1 MNNALT
7 CCFTGHRHI
16 EPQNLCQISA
26 KLEKVLC
33 HLIENGFSV
42 FVCGGAIGFDLL
54 AARAVLALKQEF
66 PHIRLH
72 MALPCKD
79 QCKYWTSAQKNT
91 YQGILEK
98 SDVVCYTQDFY
109 SAGCMHKRNR
119 YLLEKSSCVV
129 AYLTQKKGGT
139 LYTVKQAQKAGIP
152 VINLSQELDFSC
164 QLSFFEHE

>member
-16 EPQNLCQISA
+16 ETQQLSQLDTR
-26 KLEKVLC
+26 LEQTLR
-33 HLIENGFSV
+33 HLIENGYSV

-54 AARAVLALKQEF
+54 AARAVLNLKREF

-72 MALPCKD
+72 MALPCRD
-79 QCKYWTSAQKNT
+79 QCKYWTGAQKSI
-91 YQGILEK
+91 YQAILDQ
-98 SDVVCYTQDFY
+98 SDAVCYTQEFY

-119 YLLEKSSCVV
+119 YLVEKASCMV
-129 AYLTQKKGGT
+129 AYLLQKKGGT

-164 QLSFFEHE
+164 QLSLLEYE